1 MILVTGGTGL
11 LGAHLLLELLQTEEA
26 IRAIYRTEISIK
38 KAQYFFELKGASTLF
53 LKIEWVQA
61 DIIDVPALER
71 AFEGVKEV
79 YHCAALVS
87 FDPRDEEQLRK
98 VNIEGTANLVNL
110 SLAFNII
117 KFCHVS
123 SIAALGDTIA
133 KDRIVNEQ
141 SDWNPNKNHSDYAIS
156 KFGAEMEVW
165 RGSQEGLP
173 VVIVNP
179 GVIFGPGFRNEGSAE
194 MFLKVSRGFPFYT
207 KGLAAV
213 VGAEDVV
220 RSMILLM
227 QRSFFNQRFVV
238 VAENIPYQEL
248 LNTIADLL
256 NKKRPG
262 LYASPIMTGFAWRLD
277 YVVSLFTTKKRSFTQ
292 SLAKASHANFIY
304 DSSKLKNHLSFSY
317 TPIPRVLQMALKSYR
332 P

>member
-11 LGAHLLLELLQTEEA
+11 LGGHLLLELLHHEEA
-26 IRAIYRTEISIK
+26 IRAIYRTEKSIE
-38 KAQYFFELKGASTLF
+38 KARDFFELKGASALF

-61 DIIDVPALER
+61 DIIDVPALEK
-71 AFEGVKEV
+71 AFDGIKEV

-110 SLAFNII
+110 ALDFKIT

-133 KDRIVNEQ
+133 KDRIVKEH

-179 GVIFGPGFRNEGSAE
+179 GVIFGPGFGNSGSAE
-194 MFLKVSRGFPFYT
+194 MFLKVYKGFPFYT

-213 VGAEDVV
+213 VGADDVV

-227 QRSFFNQRFVV
+227 QCSVVNQRFIV
-238 VAENIPYQEL
+238 VAEHIPYQEL

-277 YVVSLFTTKKRSFTQ
+277 YLISLFTTKKRSFTQ
-292 SLAKASHANFIY
+292 SLAKASHADYVY
-304 DSSKLKNHLSFSY
+304 DNSKLKNQLSFSY
-317 TPIPRVLQMALKSYR
+317 TPIQRVLELALKSYR